1 MGTTVATFGHV
12 PMEGTMFQGNWMGL
26 DFGQWLAIVVLVL
39 LIAAIARYLLIE
51 LPRDRQRQ

>member
-1 MGTTVATFGHV
+1 
-12 PMEGTMFQGNWMGL
+12 MFQGNWMGL